1 MNDWRGVARAVEPA
15 LLASGAMDGG
25 AQPASRER
33 RAGCPK
39 RTSGRDGTGNPGLR
53 PARVSCWKIFSAVC
67 LAACASVA
75 EASEPSFELDVMP
88 ILSKAGCNGGGCH
101 GAMAGKAGFRLSLF
115 GYDPKSDYL
124 AITRDARGRRVDL
137 ADPGSSIL
145 LTKPTTALAHKGGK
159 RLDVGSDDYKLLA
172 AWIEAGCPGPR
183 AEEKKLVGI
192 EMAPAESTASVGQT
206 VAMKVMARYDDGST
220 RDVTPWARF
229 TSADETVASVDPAGR
244 VSVVGHG
251 AGAVTAWFSSQIA
264 VANVITP
271 FPHAV
276 SSADYASA
284 PRANFIDDL
293 NLSQLEQLHLKPSP
307 PCDEATFLRRAFL
320 DTIGRLPSPEEVRG
334 YLADRSPAKKERLVE
349 LLLARP
355 EFVDYWAYKWSDI
368 LLVSG
373 AKLRPAAVDAY
384 YGWIRDRV
392 AENVP
397 WDRFVREIVTSRG
410 SSVEN
415 GATNFFAVH
424 QDPET
429 LAENTAQAFLSLSI
443 NCAKCHNHPLE
454 KWTNDQYYAFANL
467 FARVRAKG
475 WGGETREGDGA
486 RTLFV
491 ESRGDLLQPKTGKPQ
506 PPAPLDG
513 EPLPMDDAGDRRE
526 ALAHWLTSPENP
538 YFTRAIVN
546 RVWANFFGLGLVEAV
561 DDLRATNPASNEK
574 LLTALCDFT
583 KEQSYD
589 LKKLMRLILLSETYA
604 RSSMPLPE
612 NSDDRRWFAR
622 AYPKRLMAEVLS
634 DAIAD
639 VTGVHDRYTEIVW
652 ADGSTQKVTTYDAD
666 TRALELRDSTVK
678 NAFLDTF
685 GRNAREITCECERSS
700 QPSLVQVLH
709 LSNGSTL
716 NDKLAAKEGRI
727 TQLMATDP
735 KPADLV
741 EAAWVRVLSR
751 LPSEAERKPFEEML
765 AAATP
770 EEKRQI
776 VEDMYWS
783 LLTSREFLFRH

>member
-1 MNDWRGVARAVEPA
+1 MNDWQGVARAVEPA
-15 LLASGAMDGG
+15 LLASEARMAR

-33 RAGCPK
+33 RAGCPQ
-39 RTSGRDGTGNPGLR
+39 RTSGRNGTGNPGPR
-53 PARVSCWKIFSAVC
+53 RNRVNSWKILGVVC
-67 LAACASVA
+67 LAACAVVA
-75 EASEPSFELDVMP
+75 RADEPSFERDVVP

-101 GAMAGKAGFRLSLF
+101 GALAGKAGFRLSLF

-137 ADPGSSIL
+137 VEPGASLL
-145 LTKPTTALAHKGGK
+145 LTKPTMALAHKGGK
-159 RLDVGSDDYKLLA
+159 RLEVNGDDYKLLA
-172 AWIEAGCPGPR
+172 AWIEAGCPGQREGEPR
-183 AEEKKLVGI
+183 LDGI
-192 EMAPAESTASVGQT
+192 ELGPAET
-206 VAMKVMARYDDGST
+206 VAEPGKSFAVRVTARYDDGT
-220 RDVTPWARF
+220 ARDVTRWARF
-229 TSADETVASVDPAGR
+229 TSADETVATIDPAGT
-244 VSVVGHG
+244 VGVIG
-251 AGAVTAWFSSQIA
+251 RGEGAVTAWFSSQIA
-264 VANVITP
+264 VARVIAP

-276 SSADYASA
+276 TAEAYAKA
-284 PRANFIDDL
+284 PRSGFIDEL
-293 NLSQLEQLHLKPSP
+293 NLAQLEKLRLLPSP
-307 PCDEATFLRRAFL
+307 PCDDATFLRRAFL
-320 DTIGRLPSPEEVRG
+320 DTIGRLPTPEEVAE
-334 YLADRSPAKKERLVE
+334 YLADRSPRRKERLVD

-355 EFVDYWAYKWSDI
+355 EFIDYWTYKWSDV

-384 YGWIRDRV
+384 WQWIRDRV
-392 AENVP
+392 AENAP
-397 WDRFVREIVTSRG
+397 WDELVRELVTSRG
-410 SSVEN
+410 SSFEN

-429 LAENTAQAFLSLSI
+429 VAENVAQAFLSLSI

-467 FARVRAKG
+467 FSRVRAKG
-475 WGGETREGDGA
+475 WGGEARHGDGL
-486 RTLFV
+486 RTLYV

-513 EPLPMDDAGDRRE
+513 APLSFEAAGDRRE
-526 ALAHWLTSPENP
+526 PLAAWLTSPDNP

-546 RVWANFFGLGLVEAV
+546 RVWANFFGLGLVEPV
-561 DDLRATNPASNEK
+561 DDLRATNPASNEP
-574 LLTALCDFT
+574 LLAALCEFT
-583 KEQSYD
+583 IQEGYD

-604 RSSMPLPE
+604 RSSLPLPE
-612 NSDDRRWFAR
+612 NRDDRRWFAR

-639 VTGVHDRYTEIVW
+639 VTGVRDRYIETLLN
-652 ADGSTQKVTTYDAD
+652 DGSTQKVEGYGPD

-709 LSNGSTL
+709 LSNGTTL

-727 TQLMATDP
+727 NQIMATDP
-735 KPADLV
+735 KPAELV
-741 EAAWVRVLSR
+741 EQAWVRALSR
-751 LPSEAERKPFEEML
+751 RPTDAERKPFEEML
-765 AAATP
+765 AAATA

>member
-1 MNDWRGVARAVEPA
+1 MNRRRLALLLALVMPCLARA
-15 LLASGAMDGG
+15 D
-25 AQPASRER
+25 
-33 RAGCPK
+33 
-39 RTSGRDGTGNPGLR
+39 
-53 PARVSCWKIFSAVC
+53 
-67 LAACASVA
+67 
-75 EASEPSFELDVMP
+75 EPSFERDVIP

-101 GAMAGKAGFRLSLF
+101 GAIAGKAGFRLSLF
-115 GYDPKSDYL
+115 GYDPQSDYL
-124 AITRDARGRRVDL
+124 AITRDARGRRIDL
-137 ADPGSSIL
+137 ADPGASLL
-145 LTKPTTALAHKGGK
+145 LTKPTMALAHKGGK
-159 RLDVGSDDYKLLA
+159 RLDVGGDDYELLA
-172 AWIEAGCPGPR
+172 AWIAAGCPGPV
-183 AEEKKLVGI
+183 AAEKKLIGI
-192 EMAPAESTASVGQT
+192 DLSPAVSTAAVGDK
-206 VAMKVMARYDDGST
+206 VAVAVTARYNDGST
-220 RDVTPWARF
+220 RDVTRWARF
-229 TSADETVASVDPAGR
+229 TSADETVATVDPAGS
-244 VSVVGHG
+244 VSVIGHG

-264 VANVITP
+264 VANVIAP

-276 SSADYASA
+276 SAADYASA
-284 PRANFIDDL
+284 PRANVIDEL
-293 NLSQLEQLHLKPSP
+293 NLLQLEQLHLKPSP

-355 EFVDYWAYKWSDI
+355 EFVDYWAYKWSDV

-384 YGWIRDRV
+384 SRWIRDRV

-429 LAENTAQAFLSLSI
+429 VAENVAQAFLSLSI

-475 WGGETREGDGA
+475 WGGEVRDGDGV

-513 EPLPMDDAGDRRE
+513 EPLPMDDAGDRRT
-526 ALAHWLTSPENP
+526 ALARWLTSPDNP

-546 RVWANFFGLGLVEAV
+546 RVWANFFGLGLVEPV
-561 DDLRATNPASNEK
+561 DDLRATNPASDEK
-574 LLTALCDFT
+574 LLAALCDFT
-583 KEQSYD
+583 QERGYD
-589 LKKLMRLILLSETYA
+589 LKPLMRLILLSDTYA
-604 RSSMPLPE
+604 RSSTPLPE
-612 NSDDRRWFAR
+612 NRDDRRWFAR
-622 AYPKRLMAEVLS
+622 AYPKRLMAEVLA

-639 VTGVHDRYTEIVW
+639 VTGLHDRYAEIVR
-652 ADGSTQKVTTYDAD
+652 ADGSTEKVTGYDAD

-709 LSNGSTL
+709 LSNGTTL
-716 NDKLAAKEGRI
+716 NDKLAAKAGRI
-727 TQLMATDP
+727 TQILATDP
-735 KPADLV
+735 TPQQLV
-741 EAAWVRVLSR
+741 DDAWVRVLSR
-751 LPSEAERKPFEEML
+751 MPTDAERKPFEEML

-776 VEDMYWS
+776 VEDTYWA

>member
-1 MNDWRGVARAVEPA
+1 MNRVGHMRTW
-15 LLASGAMDGG
+15 LLL
-25 AQPASRER
+25 
-33 RAGCPK
+33 
-39 RTSGRDGTGNPGLR
+39 GL
-53 PARVSCWKIFSAVC
+53 
-67 LAACASVA
+67 LACASLA
-75 EASEPSFELDVMP
+75 QADGPSFELDVMP

-101 GAMAGKAGFRLSLF
+101 GAIAGKAGFRLSLF
-115 GYDPKSDYL
+115 GYDPQSDYL
-124 AITRDARGRRVDL
+124 TITRDARGRRIDL
-137 ADPGSSIL
+137 DDPGASLL

-172 AWIEAGCPGPR
+172 AWIEAGCPGPL
-183 AEEKKLVGI
+183 ANEKQLLGI
-192 EMAPAESTASVGQT
+192 ALSPAESTASLGQKVGMT
-206 VAMKVMARYDDGST
+206 VTARYDDGST
-220 RDVTPWARF
+220 RDVTRWARF
-229 TSADETVASVDPAGR
+229 TSADETVATIDPAGG
-244 VSVVGHG
+244 VTVVGHG

-264 VANVITP
+264 VANVISP
-271 FPHAV
+271 FPYAV
-276 SSADYASA
+276 SETDYASA
-284 PRANFIDDL
+284 PRANLIDDL
-293 NLSQLEQLHLKPSP
+293 NLAQLEQLHLKPSP

-320 DTIGRLPSPEEVRG
+320 DTIGRLPSSEEVRG

-355 EFVDYWAYKWSDI
+355 EFVDYWAYKWSDV

-373 AKLRPAAVDAY
+373 AKLRPAAVNAY

-392 AENVP
+392 AENLP

-410 SSVEN
+410 SSVGN

-429 LAENTAQAFLSLSI
+429 VAENVAQAFLSLSI

-475 WGGETREGDGA
+475 WGGEARDGDGL

-491 ESRGDLLQPKTGKPQ
+491 ESRGDLLQPKTGTPQ

-513 EPLPMDDAGDRRE
+513 APLPMDDTGDRRE
-526 ALAHWLTSPENP
+526 ALANWLTAPQNP

-546 RVWANFFGLGLVEAV
+546 RIWANFFGLGLVEAV
-561 DDLRATNPASNEK
+561 DDLRATNPASDEK

-583 KEQSYD
+583 KQQGYD
-589 LKKLMRLILLSETYA
+589 VKSLMRLILLSETYA
-604 RSSMPLPE
+604 RSSIPLPE
-612 NSDDRRWFAR
+612 NHDDRRWFAR

-634 DAIAD
+634 DAISD
-639 VTGVHDRYTEIVW
+639 VTGVHDRYTEIVR
-652 ADGSTQKVTTYDAD
+652 ADGSTEKVTGYDVD

-678 NAFLDTF
+678 NPFLDTF

-709 LSNGSTL
+709 LSNGITL
-716 NDKLAAKEGRI
+716 NEKLAAKAGRI
-727 TQLMATDP
+727 TEILATDP
-735 KPADLV
+735 APQQLV
-741 EAAWVRVLSR
+741 DDAWVRVLSR
-751 LPSEAERKPFEEML
+751 PPSDGERKPFEEML
-765 AAATP
+765 AAAP
-770 EEKRQI
+770 AEQKRSI

>member
-1 MNDWRGVARAVEPA
+1 MT
-15 LLASGAMDGG
+15 
-25 AQPASRER
+25 R
-33 RAGCPK
+33 RAG
-39 RTSGRDGTGNPGLR
+39 RDGPGPR
-53 PARVSCWKIFSAVC
+53 SARGVGVGIRMLTWLAVWSAAA
-67 LAACASVA
+67 LAD
-75 EASEPSFELDVMP
+75 EPSFELDVVP

-115 GYDPKSDYL
+115 GYDPKSDFL
-124 AITRDARGRRVDL
+124 AITRDARGRRIDL
-137 ADPGSSIL
+137 AHPGASLL
-145 LTKPTTALAHKGGK
+145 LTKPTMALAHKGGK
-159 RLDVGSDDYKLLA
+159 RLDVGGDDYELLA

-183 AEEKKLVGI
+183 ADEKKLVGI
-192 EMAPAESTASVGQT
+192 GLEPAESRAAPGQKLSVT
-206 VAMKVMARYDDGST
+206 VTARYDDGST
-220 RDVTPWARF
+220 RDVTRWARF
-229 TSADETVASVDPAGR
+229 TSADETVATVDPAGS
-244 VSVVGHG
+244 VSVIGHG

-264 VANVITP
+264 VANVVAP

-276 SSADYASA
+276 SAADYAKA
-284 PRANFIDDL
+284 PRANVIDEL
-293 NLSQLEQLHLKPSP
+293 NLLQLAQLHLKPSP

-355 EFVDYWAYKWSDI
+355 EFVDYWTYKWSDV

-397 WDRFVREIVTSRG
+397 WDRFVRELVTSRG
-410 SSVEN
+410 SSLEN

-429 LAENTAQAFLSLSI
+429 VAENVAQAFLSLSI

-475 WGGETREGDGA
+475 WGGEVRNGDGR

-491 ESRGDLLQPKTGKPQ
+491 EGRGDLLQPKTGKPQ

-513 EPLPMDDAGDRRE
+513 EPLPMDDTGDRRE
-526 ALAHWLTSPENP
+526 ALARWLTAPENP

-546 RVWANFFGLGLVEAV
+546 RVWANFFGLGLVEPV
-561 DDLRATNPASNEK
+561 DDLRATNPASNER
-574 LLTALCDFT
+574 LLAALVDFT
-583 KEQSYD
+583 KQRGYD
-589 LKKLMRLILLSETYA
+589 LKPLMRLILLSETYA
-604 RSSMPLPE
+604 RSSVPLPE
-612 NSDDRRWFAR
+612 NRDDRRWFAR

-639 VTGVHDRYTEIVW
+639 VTGVSDRYAEVVR
-652 ADGSTQKVTTYDAD
+652 ADGSTEKVTGYDAD

-709 LSNGSTL
+709 LSNGGTL
-716 NDKLAAKEGRI
+716 NDKLAAKAGRV
-727 TQLMATDP
+727 TQIMATDP
-735 KPADLV
+735 PPAQLV
-741 EAAWVRVLSR
+741 EDAWVRTLSR
-751 LPSEAERKPFEEML
+751 RPTEAERKPFEEML
-765 AAATP
+765 AAAKP
-770 EEKRQI
+770 EERRQV